1 MDSLGQVLA
10 AAIVLAGGVFACV
23 CLLAAINL
31 LLPGLVEPIR
41 RRIDQGLL
49 RPFLVGL
56 GALIV
61 FGGAW
66 VALLAAL
73 IPGGKPA
80 AVAVSIG
87 IVFGFVCLVLA
98 GLAVV
103 TIYGLTALAAV
114 MGQRQSTRCVS
125 RHPLRRATHVSC
137 LPRARRRLGPVH
149 AFRDLHLARG
159 RADGTVQPGAGPAG
173 GLHDD
178 ARPLNQRRPS
188 ANSRCRATETGI
200 SSENSPDG
208 GGTLAC

>member
-23 CLLAAINL
+23 CLLAVINL

-49 RPFLVGL
+49 WPFLVGL
-56 GALIV
+56 GTLIV

-73 IPGGKPA
+73 VPGGKPA

-114 MGQRQSTRCVS
+114 MGQRQSTGR
-125 RHPLRRATHVSC
+125 
-137 LPRARRRLGPVH
+137 GP
-149 AFRDLHLARG
+149 FRDVLFGGLVMFLACLAPVVG
-159 RADGTVQPGAGPAG
+159 WVLFTPFAICTSLGAGLMA
-173 GLHDD
+173 LF
-178 ARPLNQRRPS
+178 
-188 ANSRCRATETGI
+188 SRGPGPQGASTTTPGR
-200 SSENSPDG
+200 
-208 GGTLAC
+208 